1 MTCLVFLFL
10 KGYLFVMKFV
20 ASREHTYRYMYIL
33 TRVYTYC
40 VPFSINASKVR
51 HTDAAKQNI
60 VDGITFVRSSRIVFA
75 VSRTVSR
82 ALKKKKEKKKQ
93 EFTSGISRIIFIAIR
108 IESRGKLLFYFL
120 FSLNGFS
127 VVLRFLSLFISSSFP
142 FIFFYISTS

>member
-1 MTCLVFLFL
+1 
-10 KGYLFVMKFV
+10 MKFV

-51 HTDAAKQNI
+51 LTDAAKQNI

-82 ALKKKKEKKKQ
+82 ALKKKKREKKTRVYLWDLQNYLYRDPDRVK
-93 EFTSGISRIIFIAIR
+93 R
-108 IESRGKLLFYFL
+108 
-120 FSLNGFS
+120 
-127 VVLRFLSLFISSSFP
+127 
-142 FIFFYISTS
+142 